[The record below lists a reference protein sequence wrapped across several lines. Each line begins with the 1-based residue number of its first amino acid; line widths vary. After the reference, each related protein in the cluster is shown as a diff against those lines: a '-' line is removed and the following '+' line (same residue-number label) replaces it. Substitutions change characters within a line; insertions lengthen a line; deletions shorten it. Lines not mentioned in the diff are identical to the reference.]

1 MDFLKK
7 QVWSFVFFSQ
17 FSIDKEIVPKPQ
29 AKPRP
34 IPKQSFGG
42 NFISVTDCLIQRPFL
57 AES

>member
-42 NFISVTDCLIQRPFL
+42 NFISVTDCLIQRPF
-57 AES
+57 